1 MLLVGNIGFCR
12 PRSVAPRVGPAGNR
26 EQMDG
31 QTISPSGSVEPH
43 CKGDFAMT
51 QLAVAMA
58 VYLTL
63 IAGLALHGLDVPD
76 PTPTS
81 SVGNQFTDV
90 PAIWPERRDRE

>member
-1 MLLVGNIGFCR
+1 MDDQTTSLVGPTGL
-12 PRSVAPRVGPAGNR
+12 
-26 EQMDG
+26 
-31 QTISPSGSVEPH
+31 H

-81 SVGNQFTDV
+81 SVSNQFTGV